1 VNVGKI
7 IKKYERSVIVACDV
21 RTLKELENLVKQTYD
36 VEGIGGYKVGS
47 VLVIRYGLPKVVK
60 CIRKF
65 TNMPIIY
72 DHQKSMTDIPDL
84 AEEFIITIKDTGVD
98 ALIGFPLSGPLTEEK
113 WIEACKKNN
122 LEVIIGGEMTHSKY
136 KKSEGG
142 YIVDEALDEIYL
154 LAAKNGVNNFVVPG
168 TRKDRVLHYRE
179 ILKFVPDLTFFAP
192 GFVVQGG
199 IVSEIA
205 KVAGPRW
212 HAIVGRAIYGAADIR
227 TAAKEMTKQLLGIV
241 NVHVEN

>member
-1 VNVGKI
+1 MGKI

-65 TNMPIIY
+65 TDMPIIY

-84 AEEFIITIKDTGVD
+84 AEEFILVVKEAGID
-98 ALIGFPLSGPLTEEK
+98 ALIGFPLSGPLTEER
-113 WIEACKKNN
+113 WIESCQKNN
-122 LEVIIGGEMTHSKY
+122 LEVIIGGEMTHPKFIR
-136 KKSEGG
+136 SEGG
-142 YIVDEALDEIYL
+142 FVSDGALDEIYL
-154 LAAKNGVNNFVVPG
+154 IAAKMGVNNFVVPG
-168 TRKDRVLHYRE
+168 TKKERVLHYRE
-179 ILKFVPDLTFFAP
+179 LLKNVKDLTFYAP
-192 GFVVQGG
+192 GFVTQGG
-199 IVSEIA
+199 LISEVA

-212 HAIVGRAIYGAADIR
+212 HAIVGRAIYGSRDIR
-227 TAAKEMTKQLLGIV
+227 SAAMEITTQLLISKSCIQS
-241 NVHVEN
+241 